1 MELSDDAKRLLKMR
15 YCRGEETPEDVYG
28 RVARALGAPDGMEEE
43 FFKIMNENRFLPN
56 SPCLRNAG
64 YSNVMSACF
73 ILDIEDSMDGIFST
87 LKASSLIYKAGG
99 GVGINFSPLREEG
112 STLSSGGSSSGVM
125 SFLRIF
131 DAMTDAVKS
140 GGFRRGAGIAVM
152 YPDHPEIYNFI
163 KAKVIPD
170 SFKNFNFSIMLN
182 DDFMKKIKD
191 DDIIYL
197 RARQDKRKVIGK
209 LKCRDLFGSIA
220 FAAWMSGDP
229 GCLFFDRI
237 NKDNIYFPRQIIECV
252 NPSLRGSTRVL
263 TDRGIEEIQ
272 NLEGNIFKVPVFN
285 PYYKNPEYADAICL
299 KTGRNKKLFEITI
312 SGNHK
317 YFATAEHEW
326 PIYSNGYYKKKATS
340 ELQIGD
346 RIPIMPQEN
355 LFYGKKWSYYDG
367 FIVGWNL
374 GDGWRT
380 FIKEDGISQYG
391 FVFGNSESDTI
402 IMKLMQKLLSNI
414 TGNVYKACEYSHE
427 INIRSR
433 ILNTYFEEFGGV
445 DKKLGLPTVIWNE
458 ASEEFRKGLID
469 GIFSSDGYISINPNR
484 IGLTS
489 TKSKLLS
496 DISELLGFYGIKTSI
511 TWRKLTKIRF
521 PNGKVYDREYVI
533 GTLRIN
539 HADAIRFRNTFNLTH
554 KEKQQKLNS
563 LPLSRNNIDSLTVK
577 IISVRETD
585 IVEDVW
591 DLKVNDSSHSFKLAY
606 SITSNCGEVPGLA
619 WENCC
624 LGSVNLNEHI
634 EDNDINWDKFKET
647 IQIGARFLLA
657 IKKLNEFPIDK
668 LYIMNAKTQR
678 IGLGLMGYADA
689 LLKMHIK
696 YDSNDALKL
705 IGKIGSVMKEE
716 AKIAAP
722 QSAAVLSI
730 APTGSL
736 SILAS
741 CSPSIEPIYSAD
753 YERRVVAGTFRE
765 ERTETEYLRTAH
777 EISPEWHLKIQAEF
791 QKYIDNGVSKTV
803 NLPYDASVQNVYDT
817 YIMAYEMGCK
827 GITVYRDRSKDTQVY
842 YDTSKQKCN
851 GDVCYL

>member
-1 MELSDDAKRLLKMR
+1 MELSDDARRLLKMR
-15 YCRGEETPEDVYG
+15 YCRGEETPEDVYS
-28 RVARALGAPDGMEEE
+28 RVASALGTSEGMEEE

-73 ILDIEDSMDGIFST
+73 ILDIEDSMDSIFST

-112 STLSSGGSSSGVM
+112 SILSSGGSSSGVM

-182 DDFMKKIKD
+182 DDFMKRIKD

-197 RARQDKRKVIGK
+197 RARQDKRRVIGK
-209 LKCRDLFGSIA
+209 LKCRDLFGSMA

-252 NPSLRGSTRVL
+252 NPCLSGETLIYTTNGEIKIRELAKTRSKTADVYCCSKNGELEIRKAINIRVSKGQGAKPEKVIEVITTKGKLVCTPEHKILTKNRGWIEAKNLDIGEKLVALNKGKRGLKYIGIRLNIEPQANERMEHKFISSYYFGEELSRKYDVHHIDGDTHNNKISNLQLIPHAIHASEQRKGNKDYSRNFITNRFSSPLLKKTRES
-263 TDRGIEEIQ
+263 R
-272 NLEGNIFKVPVFN
+272 
-285 PYYKNPEYADAICL
+285 
-299 KTGRNKKLFEITI
+299 KTGRPSVEERVIKIRNHRNEIV
-312 SGNHK
+312 
-317 YFATAEHEW
+317 
-326 PIYSNGYYKKKATS
+326 
-340 ELQIGD
+340 
-346 RIPIMPQEN
+346 
-355 LFYGKKWSYYDG
+355 YDME
-367 FIVGWNL
+367 V
-374 GDGWRT
+374 
-380 FIKEDGISQYG
+380 
-391 FVFGNSESDTI
+391 
-402 IMKLMQKLLSNI
+402 
-414 TGNVYKACEYSHE
+414 
-427 INIRSR
+427 
-433 ILNTYFEEFGGV
+433 
-445 DKKLGLPTVIWNE
+445 PE
-458 ASEEFRKGLID
+458 ASNFIAN
-469 GIFSSDGYISINPNR
+469 GI
-484 IGLTS
+484 
-489 TKSKLLS
+489 
-496 DISELLGFYGIKTSI
+496 
-511 TWRKLTKIRF
+511 
-521 PNGKVYDREYVI
+521 VV
-533 GTLRIN
+533 
-539 HADAIRFRNTFNLTH
+539 H
-554 KEKQQKLNS
+554 
-563 LPLSRNNIDSLTVK
+563 
-577 IISVRETD
+577 
-585 IVEDVW
+585 
-591 DLKVNDSSHSFKLAY
+591 
-606 SITSNCGEVPGLA
+606 NCGEVPGLA

-705 IGKIGSVMKEE
+705 IGKIGSVMREE

-753 YERRVVAGTFRE
+753 YERRVIAGTFRE
-765 ERTETEYLRTAH
+765 ERAETEYLRTAH

-827 GITVYRDRSKDTQVY
+827 GITVYRDQSKDTQVY